1 MRKEIIDWF
10 RQAENDLYKAEIL
23 FAGEAFDGA
32 VFFYHQ
38 AVEKA
43 LKALFLL
50 KFRETPSGH
59 SILLLAKKLNVPKEL
74 IPGIKELNTEYLTTR
89 YPDIAQG
96 PPFELYDKNIASR
109 HRELAKKVIKW
120 VKSKIN
126 QK

>member
-10 RQAENDLYKAEIL
+10 KQAENDLYKAEIL
-23 FAGEAFDGA
+23 FNGEAFDGA

-59 SILLLAKKLNVPKEL
+59 SLLFMAKKLNVPEEFMP
-74 IPGIKELNTEYLTTR
+74 IIKELNTEYLTTR

-96 PPFELYDKNIASR
+96 PPFELYDKNVASR
-109 HRELAKKVIKW
+109 YRGVAKKVIKW